1 MTIPVSPMQKLYSQI
16 IGLPVFDEFSRLPIA
31 FVRDI
36 IIDPENG
43 KVAAFLVKQDRI
55 IVPIDIENF
64 TSGIFIANKDKILP
78 IDDVLRAHE
87 ILKRDIHIIGEK
99 VITERE
105 KTLLGRAA
113 DYSID
118 TNHMMLT
125 GLYVA
130 KIFFFFHFQE
140 RIIPFNKIVKI
151 NRGSIIVKDSQPLKE
166 AAKAQASEKAF
177 A

>member
-1 MTIPVSPMQKLYSQI
+1 MQKLYSQI
-16 IGLPVFDEFSRLPIA
+16 VGLPVFDEFSRSPIA
-31 FVRDI
+31 FVRDV
-36 IIDPENG
+36 IIDTENG
-43 KVAAFLVKQDRI
+43 KVVAFLVKQDRI
-55 IVPIDIENF
+55 IVPMDIESF
-64 TSGIFIANKDKILP
+64 TSGLFIANKDRILP
-78 IDDVLRAHE
+78 IDDVLRVHE
-87 ILKRDIHIIGEK
+87 VVKRDIHVIGEK

-105 KTLLGRAA
+105 KTLLGRAV

-118 TNHMMLT
+118 TTHMMLT

-151 NRGSIIVKDSQPLKE
+151 NKGSIVVKDSQPLKE
-166 AAKAQASEKAF
+166 AEKAQAAEKVF

>member
-1 MTIPVSPMQKLYSQI
+1 MQKLYSQI
-16 IGLPVFDEFSRLPIA
+16 VGLPVFDEFSRSPIA
-31 FVRDI
+31 FVRDV

-43 KVAAFLVKQDRI
+43 KVVAFLVKQDRI
-55 IVPIDIENF
+55 IVPMDIESF
-64 TSGIFIANKDKILP
+64 TSGLFIANKDRILP
-78 IDDVLRAHE
+78 VDDVLRVHE
-87 ILKRDIHIIGEK
+87 VLKRNIHVIGEK

-105 KTLLGRAA
+105 KTPIGRAV

-118 TNHMMLT
+118 TNLMMLT
-125 GLYVA
+125 GIYVA

-151 NRGSIIVKDSQPLKE
+151 NKGSIIVKDSQPLKE
-166 AAKAQASEKAF
+166 SEKAQAAEKAF